1 MLTAKKVVRAKTPG
15 RIHDAHGLYLQIRN
29 ANNKSWLLRFER
41 GGVERWLGL
50 GPVHV
55 FSLKEARER
64 ARKARQLL
72 ADGIDP
78 IEHKRTEKAK
88 LAAEKAKTLTFAE
101 ATQRYFDQHE
111 KGWRNRKHRE
121 QFLSTVQI
129 YAHPVL
135 GSMSVADIDTAAVL
149 RAIEPHWLTKT
160 ETMNRVRGRIERIL
174 DWCTVRGYRQGANP
188 AAWRGHLAEVLPART
203 KVAKVEHHPALP
215 YAEVADFI
223 SKLRERKA
231 IAARALE
238 FVILTAARTGEVLG
252 ARWDEIDWAAKMWKV
267 PANRMKGG
275 RDHRVAL
282 SQRALDL
289 LRELP
294 REDGNDHIF
303 IGSRPG
309 AGLSEASMM
318 QVLLRMGRTDVSV
331 HGFRSTFRDWAAE
344 TTAYPNHVVEMAL
357 SHAVGDKVE
366 AAYRRGDLLAKR
378 KQLAEAWSRYC
389 SAPPAATGKTVIPL
403 RRSV

>member
-1 MLTAKKVVRAKTPG
+1 MLTAKKVERAKTPG

-121 QFLSTVQI
+121 QFLSTVQV
-129 YAHPVL
+129 YAQPVL

-149 RAIEPHWLTKT
+149 RAIEPHWFTKT

-174 DWCTVRGYRQGANP
+174 DWCTVRG
-188 AAWRGHLAEVLPART
+188 
-203 KVAKVEHHPALP
+203 
-215 YAEVADFI
+215 
-223 SKLRERKA
+223 
-231 IAARALE
+231 
-238 FVILTAARTGEVLG
+238 
-252 ARWDEIDWAAKMWKV
+252 
-267 PANRMKGG
+267 
-275 RDHRVAL
+275 
-282 SQRALDL
+282 
-289 LRELP
+289 
-294 REDGNDHIF
+294 
-303 IGSRPG
+303 
-309 AGLSEASMM
+309 
-318 QVLLRMGRTDVSV
+318 
-331 HGFRSTFRDWAAE
+331 
-344 TTAYPNHVVEMAL
+344 
-357 SHAVGDKVE
+357 
-366 AAYRRGDLLAKR
+366 
-378 KQLAEAWSRYC
+378 
-389 SAPPAATGKTVIPL
+389 
-403 RRSV
+403 